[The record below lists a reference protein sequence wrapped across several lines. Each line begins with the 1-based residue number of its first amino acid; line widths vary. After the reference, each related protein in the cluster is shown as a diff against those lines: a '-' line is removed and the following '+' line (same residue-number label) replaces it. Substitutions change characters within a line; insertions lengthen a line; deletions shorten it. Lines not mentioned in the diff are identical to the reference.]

1 MYKRYLII
9 SLLLV
14 SIISCTEKKETT
26 DLSALKSKGDSLIAQ
41 TFDTL
46 RNTLLSTIGE
56 KGFPGAVS
64 FCNTKALSL
73 TNTYAA
79 EGITIKRTSDKLRNP
94 ANRPDNMEQEILSA
108 YLQMKED
115 KQELKP
121 VLKKDT
127 EGNHHYFKP
136 ILLQAM
142 CSNCHGDK
150 NTQIKPDTWEVIR
163 LQYPADAAYNYK
175 EGDLRGIW
183 HLTFLK
189 NKINGPN

>member
-1 MYKRYLII
+1 MLKRYFIVGIL
-9 SLLLV
+9 
-14 SIISCTEKKETT
+14 SIPIFSCTEKKQPEEV
-26 DLSALKSKGDSLIAQ
+26 AIWKSKGDSLIAQ

-46 RNTLLSTIGE
+46 RNTLLKTIGE

-108 YLQMKED
+108 YLQMKRD

-121 VLKKDT
+121 VFKKDA
-127 EGNHHYFKP
+127 EGNRHYFKP

-150 NTQIKPDTWEVIR
+150 TTQIRPDTWESI
-163 LQYPADAAYNYK
+163 LQKYPADAAFNYK

-189 NKINGPN
+189 NKIQ

>member
-1 MYKRYLII
+1 MYKSNFII

-14 SIISCTEKKETT
+14 SVISCTEKKRPE
-26 DLSALKSKGDSLIAQ
+26 DDIALRSKGDSLIAQ

-46 RNTLLSTIGE
+46 RNTLLKTIGE

-108 YLQMKED
+108 YLQMKRD

-121 VLKKDT
+121 VFKKDA
-127 EGNHHYFKP
+127 EGNRHYFKP

-150 NTQIKPDTWEVIR
+150 TTQITPDTWEAI
-163 LQYPADAAYNYK
+163 LQKYPADAAFNYK

-189 NKINGPN
+189 NKTQ